1 MAVLVTERSNDRAA
15 DGGGAG
21 DHGKGGGGGGGRLQI
36 EPERTPPP
44 EGYRIGMWLAIVS
57 ATILF
62 VSLNVLYVYNNAGRR
77 SIIMPRV
84 LWVSTGLIILSSL
97 TVEFSRRALRQRREE
112 RFRLLIYVTFGLG
125 LAFLIAQLMAWQGL
139 QAAGFYLNRN
149 FRSSF
154 AYIFTA
160 LHGLHLVGGLGGLL
174 YLLVRSPV
182 TWTRIRRRVSVD
194 VTAIYWHFLSG
205 LWLYLWVLIF
215 VWK

>member
-1 MAVLVTERSNDRAA
+1 
-15 DGGGAG
+15 
-21 DHGKGGGGGGGRLQI
+21 
-36 EPERTPPP
+36 
-44 EGYRIGMWLAIVS
+44 MWLAIVS

-62 VSLNVLYVYNNAGRR
+62 VSLNVLYLYNNAGRR
-77 SIIMPRV
+77 SCIMPRV
-84 LWVSTGLIILSSL
+84 LWVSTGLIVLSSL
-97 TVEFSRRALRQRREE
+97 TVEFSRRALRQPREE
-112 RFRLLIYVTFGLG
+112 RFRLLVYITFGLG

-160 LHGLHLVGGLGGLL
+160 LHGLHLIGGLGGLL
-174 YLLVRSPV
+174 YLLLRSPV

-194 VTAIYWHFLSG
+194 ITAIYWHFLSG